1 MAYNKKEL
9 EEQAIDVI
17 TKKRLCFIEEAV
29 SYLPCNLKTFYNL
42 KLHELQTIKEA
53 IDKNKTSLKVGLRK
67 KWYES
72 DNGVVQL
79 ALYKL
84 ICTKEERENL
94 TMNRVD
100 LTNKG
105 EKFVFIDD
113 GLDSEQKLNKYL
125 LRSNLCM
132 FTNIAVLAVFLAIN
146 QDVLFYVYLHC

>member
-105 EKFVFIDD
+105 EKFIFIDD
-113 GLDSEQKLNKYL
+113 GLDEE
-125 LRSNLCM
+125 
-132 FTNIAVLAVFLAIN
+132 
-146 QDVLFYVYLHC
+146 

>member
-1 MAYNKKEL
+1 MAYNKNEL
-9 EEQAIDVI
+9 EKSALDHI
-17 TKKRLCFIEEAV
+17 KGKRLCFIDEVVA
-29 SYLPCNLKTFYNL
+29 YLPCTAKTFYNL
-42 KLHELQTIKEA
+42 KLHELPTIKEA
-53 IDKNKTSLKVGLRK
+53 IENNKTSLKVGLRK

-113 GLDSEQKLNKYL
+113 GLDEE
-125 LRSNLCM
+125 
-132 FTNIAVLAVFLAIN
+132 
-146 QDVLFYVYLHC
+146 